1 MKFAL
6 NEVLLEEIM
15 ADLTI
20 ELNGEP
26 GFNQNVLRVKVKDA
40 MKEVIMR
47 RNYQATSYTDEKIKD
62 DLYNFASVIKKVA
75 LFDYNQIGAEGQISH
90 NENSVSRS
98 WVDRDSLFNGVF
110 AFVNTL

>member
-6 NEVLLEEIM
+6 NEELLGEII

-20 ELNGEP
+20 ELKSDP
-26 GFNQNVLRVKVKDA
+26 GFDQNVLRVKVKDA
-40 MKEVIMR
+40 MKEVVMR

-62 DLYNFASVIKKVA
+62 DLCNFASVIKKVA